1 MPRSLYAVLLLL
13 SLIWGGS
20 FLFIKVLL
28 LHQVGP
34 WTIVFLR
41 SSFGFVFIALL
52 MLFMRSPFQ
61 IKSIPWKSVIPVAM
75 VNMVLPW
82 TLIGFSETRIA
93 SSMASVLNATTPIW
107 TMLVGLVFFGAV
119 FHRLQWLGM
128 CLAFIGIIIL
138 LGINPAFIISVDP
151 IGFGCMLLA
160 TLCYGFGT
168 QLSRRILTNLSM
180 YHATFATLLGAVVG
194 GGIMMAI
201 IEKPDLSI
209 ILVPDVFG
217 SLIGLGILGS
227 GVAYILFNY
236 MILRGSAEF
245 ASTVTYFVPVS
256 AIAWGF
262 LLLNEH
268 IGWNVL
274 AGLALI
280 LGGVLMANQRRTVKL
295 AG

>member
-1 MPRSLYAVLLLL
+1 MGWFIFIYKGA
-13 SLIWGGS
+13 LIA
-20 FLFIKVLL
+20 
-28 LHQVGP
+28 
-34 WTIVFLR
+34 
-41 SSFGFVFIALL
+41 SSRTVDYCI
-52 MLFMRSPFQ
+52 SPFQ
-61 IKSIPWKSVIPVAM
+61 LRICFYCLIDAVYAQAISNQKYSVEIGYSGSYG
-75 VNMVLPW
+75 NMVLPW

-256 AIAWGF
+256 AIVWVF

-280 LGGVLMANQRRTVKL
+280 LGGVFMANQSRTVKL